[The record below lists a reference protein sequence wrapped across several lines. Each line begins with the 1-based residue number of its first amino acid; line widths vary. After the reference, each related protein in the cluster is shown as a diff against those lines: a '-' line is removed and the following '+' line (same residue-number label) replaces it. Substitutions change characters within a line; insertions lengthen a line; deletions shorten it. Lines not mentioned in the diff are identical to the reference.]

1 MQPFLKKADTL
12 LSKMPG
18 YWVLGSALFIVALLG
33 WLDYV
38 TGFELSFSFFYL
50 LPIAFCAWYGRRS
63 DALIIA
69 TGSTLVWAVSNRL
82 AGEVYTNEFIRVF
95 NSGVRLVVF
104 MLFAWLIR
112 ELKRVNLHEASLART
127 DPLTGIYNRREFYAR
142 VGIEIDHVARFGEV
156 FSIAYI
162 DLDNFKQVND
172 TQGHSAGDDL
182 LKEITQAIS
191 GTIRHSDV
199 FARLGGDE
207 FALLFPRIDQEGVRV
222 VMGKVERTIN
232 EELNSLHSPVT
243 FSAGVVTYH
252 VPPANV
258 NEIIAASDS
267 LMYQAKALGKNQTC
281 YQTIRAISDRY
292 A

>member
-1 MQPFLKKADTL
+1 M
-12 LSKMPG
+12 
-18 YWVLGSALFIVALLG
+18 VALLG

-50 LPIAFCAWYGRRS
+50 LPIAVCAWYGRRS
-63 DALIIA
+63 DAYWIA
-69 TGSTLVWAVSNRL
+69 FISTFVWAVSNRL
-82 AGEVYTNEFIRVF
+82 AGQVYSNEFIRVF

-104 MLFAWLIR
+104 LLFAWLLE

-127 DPLTGIYNRREFYAR
+127 DPLTGIYNHREFYMR
-142 VGIEIDHVARFGEV
+142 VGIEIDHIARFGEV

-172 TQGHSAGDDL
+172 TRGHSAGDDL

-191 GTIRHSDV
+191 RTIRQSDV

-207 FALLFPRIDQEGVRV
+207 FALLFPRVDQEGVQV
-222 VMGKVERTIN
+222 VMGKIEKTIN

-252 VPPANV
+252 MPPSNI
-258 NEIIAASDS
+258 NEIIAVSDS
-267 LMYQAKALGKNQTC
+267 LMYQAKSLGKNLTC

-292 A
+292 SE